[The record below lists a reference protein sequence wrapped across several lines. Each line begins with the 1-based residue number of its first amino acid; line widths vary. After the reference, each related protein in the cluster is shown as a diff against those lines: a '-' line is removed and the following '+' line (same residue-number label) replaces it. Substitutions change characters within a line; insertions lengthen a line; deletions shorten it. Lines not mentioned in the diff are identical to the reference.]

1 MPVTRALWYIKH
13 SWKHVLH
20 SSTCNRP
27 GSFLNLVFPE
37 RVFAA
42 YMSPLAQKHPKAALS
57 IASLAGFILGLFK
70 LITFPVLCA
79 TGLFIFPIK
88 GLISCLFRKSF
99 DTCSGYIL
107 ATFLS
112 LFSLAL
118 IIVGI
123 VSCVTWAPG
132 FIFPMISI
140 SMALATTETCFQIYT
155 HLFPALEHK
164 PAPPL
169 KSKSP
174 QQSSLALHLLLILIV
189 LLCSRNLFPLS
200 NLPPIKNV
208 NECF

>member
-1 MPVTRALWYIKH
+1 MSSTAAPVTGPDR
-13 SWKHVLH
+13 
-20 SSTCNRP
+20 
-27 GSFLNLVFPE
+27 FLNLVFPE

-164 PAPPL
+164 PAPSL
-169 KSKSP
+169 KIEVAAAKHSRSSSAPDLNSPSLFTKPVSSK
-174 QQSSLALHLLLILIV
+174 QSSAYKK
-189 LLCSRNLFPLS
+189 C
-200 NLPPIKNV
+200 
-208 NECF
+208 

>member
-1 MPVTRALWYIKH
+1 MSSTAAPVTGPDR
-13 SWKHVLH
+13 
-20 SSTCNRP
+20 
-27 GSFLNLVFPE
+27 FLNLVFPE

-57 IASLAGFILGLFK
+57 IASLAGFILGLLK

-164 PAPPL
+164 PAPAL
-169 KSKSP
+169 KIEVAAAKLSRSSSAPDLNSPSLFTKPVSSK
-174 QQSSLALHLLLILIV
+174 QSSAYKK
-189 LLCSRNLFPLS
+189 C
-200 NLPPIKNV
+200 
-208 NECF
+208 